1 MSNLANININDQIMA
16 KAKDK
21 REQIIQFTQE
31 LVRTKSVNSIN
42 LEEDV
47 AHILIKKLE
56 EIGFEL
62 QVYEFEAGRPN
73 IIATIQGE
81 EPGLTLLCYSHMD
94 TVPEWD
100 ASLWST
106 DPFGGEIIDGNIY
119 GRGTCDHKSEI
130 VCLITA
136 FEILKEMGTS
146 FKGEL
151 VFIFDSDEEKGG
163 ASGMQELIKRDL
175 VKADLGLYA
184 CTTQITTESLPN
196 FKTSEDV
203 NIIRATA
210 GLITYKF
217 TVPGTKPHPRYLMN
231 LENTMTPSDH
241 AAILINKLHYLSKD
255 VSQRFDENTG
265 NAKLWINSIHTSAE
279 GEYDRPD
286 EEGLCVITVSR
297 RVNPSENIDK
307 AEQDILLKVKET
319 EQETNID
326 IKQEL
331 VRKRS
336 AAFVPKNSRIIQEI
350 VKAAK
355 VVDGK
360 KPKTTGVAAL
370 TGNGWFVNEAQIPTV
385 MFGYG
390 YNDYHHAIDEH
401 IAITDLIKNTQV
413 YAIIINNILS

>member
-1 MSNLANININDQIMA
+1 MSNLSNINTKIIEKTNN
-16 KAKDK
+16 K
-21 REQIIQFTQE
+21 REQIIKFTQE

-47 AHILIKKLE
+47 AHILIKKLK

-62 QVYEFEAGRPN
+62 QVYEFETGRPN
-73 IIATIQGE
+73 IIATIQGKE
-81 EPGLTLLCYSHMD
+81 SGPTLMCYSHMD

-100 ASLWST
+100 ASLWSA
-106 DPFGGEIIDGNIY
+106 DPFGGEIIDEKIY

-136 FEILKEMGTS
+136 FEILKEIGMD
-146 FKGEL
+146 FKGKL

-163 ASGMQELIKRDL
+163 AMGMQELIKRGL
-175 VKADLGLYA
+175 VRADLGLYA
-184 CTTQITTESLPN
+184 CTTQISEESLKN
-196 FKTSEDV
+196 FKTSGDV

-217 TVPGTKPHPRYLMN
+217 IIPGTKHHPRYLMN

-241 AAILINKLHYLSKD
+241 AAILINKLYYLSEE
-255 VSQRFDENTG
+255 VSQYFDENTG
-265 NAKLWINSIHTSAE
+265 SAKLWINSIHTSAE

-297 RVNPSENIDK
+297 RVNPSEDLN
-307 AEQDILLKVKET
+307 QV
-319 EQETNID
+319 EQEILRLVEQTEKEENIS

-331 VRKRS
+331 VRKRP
-336 AAFVPKNSRIIQEI
+336 AAFVPKDSQIIQEI
-350 VKAAK
+350 VKAAEI
-355 VVDGK
+355 VDGR
-360 KPKTTGVAAL
+360 KPKITGVSAL

-390 YNDYHHAIDEH
+390 YNDFHHAIDEH
-401 IAITDLIKNTQV
+401 ISIKDLLKNTQA
-413 YAIIINNILS
+413 YAIIIKNILS